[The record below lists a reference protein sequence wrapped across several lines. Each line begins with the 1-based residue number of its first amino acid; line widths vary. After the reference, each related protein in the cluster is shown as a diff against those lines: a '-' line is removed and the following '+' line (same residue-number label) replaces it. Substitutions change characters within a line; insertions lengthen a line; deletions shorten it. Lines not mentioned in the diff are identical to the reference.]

1 MQTVATRPIPTWQAH
16 VLGGFGTPGGSIG
29 FGSGELEAMNEA
41 NEAQQW
47 MNVKS
52 PADE

>member
-1 MQTVATRPIPTWQAH
+1 MQTVTTRPIPTWQAR
-16 VLGGFGTPGGSIG
+16 VLGGFGTPGGSI
-29 FGSGELEAMNEA
+29 GSGELEAMNEA